1 MEDLDIRWRQRFNS
15 FYKAFGQLERAVKL
29 SNVRALTELEE
40 KGMIQAFEYT
50 HELAWKM
57 LKDFL
62 EEKGNSELFGSKDT
76 TRLAFKLEIID
87 NGEVWMDMIKS
98 RNLTSHTYNEDTAQS
113 IVSDIKERYFDEF
126 QKLKHRFEEMSS

>member
-1 MEDLDIRWRQRFNS
+1 MENTDIRWRQRFNS
-15 FYKAFGQLERAVKL
+15 FLKAFSQLEGAVIL
-29 SNVRALTELEE
+29 SNERNLTALEE
-40 KGMIQAFEYT
+40 QGMIQAFEYT

-57 LKDFL
+57 TKDFL

-76 TRLAFKLEIID
+76 TRLAFKLGIIE

-113 IVSDIKERYFDEF
+113 IVADIKNRYFTEF
-126 QKLKHRFEEMSS
+126 EKIKVRFESL

>member
-15 FYKAFGQLERAVKL
+15 FHKAFGQLERAVKL
-29 SNVRALTELEE
+29 SNERALTELEE
-40 KGMIQAFEYT
+40 QGMIQAFEYT

-126 QKLKHRFEEMSS
+126 QKLKLQFEEISS

>member
-1 MEDLDIRWRQRFNS
+1 MENTDIRWKQRFNS
-15 FYKAFGQLERAVKL
+15 FLKAFSQLEGAVIL
-29 SNVRALTELEE
+29 SNERNLTALEE
-40 KGMIQAFEYT
+40 QGMIQAFEYT

-57 LKDFL
+57 TKDFL

-76 TRLAFKLEIID
+76 TRLAFKLGIIE

-113 IVSDIKERYFDEF
+113 IVADIKNRYFTEF
-126 QKLKHRFEEMSS
+126 EKIKVRFESL

>member
-1 MEDLDIRWRQRFNS
+1 MENTDIRWRQRFNS
-15 FYKAFGQLERAVKL
+15 FLKAFSQLEGAVIL
-29 SNVRALTELEE
+29 SNERNLTTLEE
-40 KGMIQAFEYT
+40 QGMIQAFECT

-57 LKDFL
+57 TKDFL

-76 TRLAFKLEIID
+76 TRLAFKLGIIE

-113 IVSDIKERYFDEF
+113 IVADIKNRYFAEF
-126 QKLKHRFEEMSS
+126 EKIKVRFESL

>member
-1 MEDLDIRWRQRFNS
+1 MENTDIRWRQRFNS
-15 FYKAFGQLERAVKL
+15 FLKAFSQLEGAVIL
-29 SNVRALTELEE
+29 SNERNLTALEE
-40 KGMIQAFEYT
+40 QGMIQAFEYT

-57 LKDFL
+57 TKDFL

-76 TRLAFKLEIID
+76 TRLAFKLGIIE

-113 IVSDIKERYFDEF
+113 IVADIKNRYFAEF
-126 QKLKHRFEEMSS
+126 EKIKVRFESL